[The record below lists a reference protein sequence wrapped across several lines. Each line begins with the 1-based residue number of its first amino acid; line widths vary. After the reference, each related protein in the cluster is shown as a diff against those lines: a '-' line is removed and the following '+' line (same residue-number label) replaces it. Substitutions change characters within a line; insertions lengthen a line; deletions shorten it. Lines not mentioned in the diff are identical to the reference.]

1 MDWTD
6 SDERLYRA
14 LTLEQEL
21 SAGGEAVARRVYG
34 SAYPCTVYLAI
45 LAKGEGVKY
54 YWKMP
59 RQWYGDPLNPWILVQ
74 LILWIPVNIVYVSFQ
89 GIRSLAS
96 ARNSWSQPAENI
108 AYLEPGQLT
117 FSSRHYPLSGPIAY
131 ARITAIGYY
140 ANGLR
145 IDCAG
150 TKLRL
155 ETAASPELFVALR
168 HLAPQARVTS
178 GVMVPPGFVD
188 RCSSSGRHLDVSQ
201 MAKNPPE
208 TWVSQQHTYKLQLPP
223 QAMVG
228 IGIIALL
235 ALIFIVN
242 AI

>member
-6 SDERLYRA
+6 SDEQLYRS
-14 LTLEQEL
+14 LTLEQEF

-34 SAYPCTVYLAI
+34 SAYPCTVYLTM
-45 LAKGEGVKY
+45 LLKGERIQY

-59 RQWYGDPLNPWILVQ
+59 RHWYADPLNPWILTQ
-74 LILWIPVNIVYVSFQ
+74 LILWIPVNIVYFSFQ
-89 GIRSLAS
+89 GLRSLAS
-96 ARNSWSQPAENI
+96 ARNSWSQPGENI

-117 FSSRHYPLSGPIAY
+117 FSSRHYPLSGPITY
-131 ARITAIGYY
+131 ARITAIGHY

-145 IDCAG
+145 IDCDG
-150 TKLRL
+150 TRLRL
-155 ETAASPELFVALR
+155 EAAASPELFVALR
-168 HLAPQARVTS
+168 HLGPQARVTS
-178 GVMVPPGFVD
+178 GLTVPPGFVD

-208 TWVSQQHTYKLQLPP
+208 TWVSQPNTYKLQLPT
-223 QAMVG
+223 QAIVG

-242 AI
+242 AV